1 MKKFLNAIAI
11 MMACVMVAEV
21 PVSAAN
27 YSAVN
32 TGSVVVMDG
41 EDKAVVLA
49 DQGTTDAND
58 GTTDANDGTTDA
70 NDGTTDASDSTN
82 DGNDSTTDG
91 VDGETAPQVIGVVIN
106 GSKTYDVVV
115 GDAPIEL
122 EATVITNKDV
132 KYDVNWSADSD
143 AVTVEQDGNK
153 AVITAVKGGKA
164 TVTVNAGG
172 KKDSVVI
179 NVKQYTTEMSFAQ
192 ESYTW
197 YLKQKVNFAK
207 EIIKNGNDKVTYS
220 VSDKKIATVDKNGVV
235 TMKKVGTVVLRA
247 ASEHGVAATTT
258 ITVEKGNPVTKL
270 HIEKKSAAGKVS
282 KLALDDIGKTET
294 LKVVVDATQ
303 DKTDK
308 HTDFFEWSSA
318 KPGIVSVVENEDG
331 TATIEA
337 VGVGSAKITVK
348 AASGKK
354 ATVTVTA
361 NAALK
366 SLKIVNVDNG
376 ETSATVH
383 VKKKI
388 TLNAIKDHELNKDK
402 LTWTSSNTKV
412 AKVSSKGVV
421 SAVKEGNATITVT
434 SKKTPSVSAKFEV
447 SVVPSPVTDIEAT
460 KAPATMW
467 VGEGYQFT
475 AKLSGEGTAAE
486 DITWSTSSKKIMTID
501 ANGNATAI
509 KAGKATIKATVTLS
523 NGKPKTISYKV
534 KVQQPVT
541 GLSMKKAVQFANAGA
556 KKSVSFSAVKAPVK
570 NAVGDVAY
578 EIVSITNNDV
588 DVTKDRSG
596 VTVDAKKGK
605 VAIAKNVTK
614 NGDVITVKA
623 STKTPGGQVIT
634 TYGQVK
640 VVKGANK
647 ITFNVNAKDVTSVK
661 KSTVTVE
668 EGKVFNLNATGSNDP
683 YDKISYSVNK
693 DGVSVDELGN
703 VYALHAGSKVKV
715 TAQSESGKKASIT
728 VTVIK
733 SSSTDEGTHG
743 GEDGTH
749 PGEDATGD
757 GNDATGDGN
766 DATNDGNDVK

>member
-49 DQGTTDAND
+49 DNGTTDAND
-58 GTTDANDGTTDA
+58 GTTDAEDGTTDA
-70 NDGTTDASDSTN
+70 DDSTN
-82 DGNDSTTDG
+82 DGNDGTTDG
-91 VDGETAPQVIGVVIN
+91 VDGETAPQVLNVIIN
-106 GSKTYDVVV
+106 GKSSYDVVV

-122 EATVITNKDV
+122 EATVITNKET
-132 KYDVNWSADSD
+132 KYDVNWSANSD

-153 AVITAVKGGKA
+153 AVVTAVKGGKA
-164 TVTVNAGG
+164 TVTVKAGN
-172 KKDSVVI
+172 KSAKVTF
-179 NVKQYTTEMSFAQ
+179 NVKQYTTEMSFAK

-207 EIIKNGNDKVTYS
+207 EVVKNGNDKVTYS

-258 ITVEKGNPVTKL
+258 ITVEKGNPVSKM
-270 HIEKKSAAGKVS
+270 HIEKKSAAGKLS
-282 KLALDDIGKTET
+282 KLTLDDIDKTET
-294 LKVVVDATQ
+294 LKVAYSTKDGA
-303 DKTDK
+303 KT
-308 HTDFFEWSSA
+308 TDFFEWSSA
-318 KPGIVSVVENEDG
+318 KPSIVSVVDNGDG
-331 TATIEA
+331 TATIKA
-337 VGVGSAKITVK
+337 VGVGKAKITAK

-366 SLKIVNVDNG
+366 SLKIINVDNG
-376 ETSATVH
+376 QTSATVH
-383 VKKKI
+383 VKKKVN
-388 TLNAIKDHELNKDK
+388 LGLVKDHYLNKDK
-402 LTWTSSNTKV
+402 ISWASSDKKV
-412 AKVSSKGVV
+412 AAVSGKGVV
-421 SAVKEGNATITVT
+421 TAKKEGTATITAT
-434 SKKTPSVSAKFEV
+434 SKNGVSAKFEV
-447 SVVPSPVTDIEAT
+447 KVVPSPVTDIVAD
-460 KAPATMW
+460 KAPTDMW
-467 VGEGYQFT
+467 VNETYKFTATVQGEGAT
-475 AKLSGEGTAAE
+475 AE
-486 DITWSTSSKKIMTID
+486 DITWSTSSKKVMTID
-501 ANGNATAI
+501 AYGNAVAV

-534 KVQQPVT
+534 KVAQPIT
-541 GLSMKKAVQFANAGA
+541 GLSMKKAVQFAYAGKKKSISFKAVNAPKGA
-556 KKSVSFSAVKAPVK
+556 K
-570 NAVGDVAY
+570 GDVAY
-578 EIVSITNNDV
+578 ELVNITNNGA
-588 DVTKDRSG
+588 DVTKSRSG
-596 VTVDAKKGK
+596 IIVDAKKGK
-605 VAIAKNVTK
+605 VSIAKDVAK
-614 NGDVITVKA
+614 NGDIITVKA
-623 STKTPGGQVIT
+623 STKTPGGQVIA

-647 ITFNVNAKDVTSVK
+647 ITFNIDSKAVTSVK
-661 KSTVTVE
+661 KSKVTVE

-693 DGVSVDELGN
+693 EGASVDEFGN

-733 SSSTDEGTHG
+733 SSGNNDTTDG
-743 GEDGTH
+743 D
-749 PGEDATGD
+749 DATTD
-757 GNDATGDGN
+757 GNDTTDGTDDGN
-766 DATNDGNDVK
+766 DSSKDGNDVK

>member
-49 DQGTTDAND
+49 DQGTTDGD
-58 GTTDANDGTTDA
+58 QGTTDGEGSTTDGGDQGTTDG
-70 NDGTTDASDSTN
+70 DG
-82 DGNDSTTDG
+82 TTDG

-122 EATVITNKDV
+122 EATVITNKET
-132 KYDVNWSADSD
+132 KYDVNWSANSD

-172 KKDSVVI
+172 KSDSVVI

-192 ESYTW
+192 ENYTW
-197 YLKQKVNFAK
+197 YLKQKVNFAN
-207 EIIKNGNDKVTYS
+207 EVIKNGNDKVTYS

-235 TMKKVGTVVLRA
+235 TMKKVGEVVLRA
-247 ASEHGVAATTT
+247 ATEHGVAATTV
-258 ITVEKGNPVTKL
+258 IKVEAGNPVTKL
-270 HIEKKSAAGKVS
+270 HIEKKSAAGKLS
-282 KLALDDIGKTET
+282 KLTLDDIDKTET
-294 LKVVVDATQ
+294 LKVVVDATK

-318 KPGIVSVVENEDG
+318 KPSIVSVVDNGDG
-331 TATIEA
+331 TAVIKA
-337 VGVGSAKITVK
+337 VGVGKAKITVK

-383 VKKKI
+383 VKKKV
-388 TLNAIKDHELNKDK
+388 TLNAIKDHALNKDK
-402 LTWTSSNTKV
+402 ISWASSDKKV
-412 AKVSSKGVV
+412 AAVSSKGVV
-421 SAVKEGNATITVT
+421 TAKKEGTATITAT
-434 SKKTPSVSAKFEV
+434 SKSGVSAKFEV
-447 SVVPSPVTDIEAT
+447 KVIPSPVTGIEAT
-460 KAPATMW
+460 KAPTDMW
-467 VGEGYQFT
+467 VGEGYKFT
-475 AKLSGEGTAAE
+475 AKLSGEGATAE
-486 DITWSTSSKKIMTID
+486 DITWSTSSNKIMTID
-501 ANGNATAI
+501 AYGNAVAV
-509 KAGKATIKATVTLS
+509 KAGKATIKATVTLN
-523 NGKPKTISYKV
+523 NGKTKAISYKV
-534 KVQQPVT
+534 KVAQPIT
-541 GLSMKKAVQFANAGA
+541 GLSMKKAVQFVNAGA
-556 KKSVSFSAVKAPVK
+556 KKSVTFKAVNAPK
-570 NAVGDVAY
+570 GAKGDVAY
-578 EIVSITNNDV
+578 ELVNITNNGA

-614 NGDVITVKA
+614 NGDIITVKA
-623 STKTPGGQVIT
+623 STKTPGGQVIA

-668 EGKVFNLNATGSNDP
+668 EGKVFNLNATGTNDP

-693 DGVSVDELGN
+693 DGVSVDEFGN

-728 VTVIK
+728 VTVLK
-733 SSSTDEGTHG
+733 STGSNDTTD
-743 GEDGTH
+743 
-749 PGEDATGD
+749 GD
-757 GNDATGDGN
+757 DATGDGN
-766 DATNDGNDVK
+766 DATNDGNDATNDGNDSSKDGNDVK